1 MMLVKYYLFL
11 IIIFLPPT
19 LISGPKILLKLVSM
33 SSRYLISRETFLL
46 DYVSLRFVSKF
57 TVVVFVGFFL
67 LFVFFTDYTF
77 RRYKNL

>member
-19 LISGPKILLKLVSM
+19 FISGPKILLKLVSM
-33 SSRYLISRETFLL
+33 SYRYLISRETFLL

-57 TVVVFVGFFL
+57 TVF
-67 LFVFFTDYTF
+67 FFTDYTF
-77 RRYKNL
+77 RRYKNLQVFETFS